1 MCTECVRG
9 HGYECEWERSCRQRS
24 REAERGC
31 ARSRMGEGTLGCPSF
46 CFRER
51 ACTGTGRTGSR
62 HAELREDTAHV
73 QSAALS
79 PVQSQPLTHV
89 MPQRL
94 WSPKGP
100 DKCKEGGVYV
110 KFPVANLG
118 EKTSAAL
125 NNPAKVISW
134 YPSLAE
140 AGGNEEACEIYMWV
154 LLDLQ
159 SQAPVLRD
167 LAWIPRELV
176 SAFPESNV

>member
-31 ARSRMGEGTLGCPSF
+31 VRSRMGEGTLGCPSF

-51 ACTGTGRTGSR
+51 ACTGTGTGTGRTGSR

-79 PVQSQPLTHV
+79 SVQSQPLTHV

-94 WSPKGP
+94 WSPKGL
-100 DKCKEGGVYV
+100 DKCREGEQS
-110 KFPVANLG
+110 PVAIRRLCFL
-118 EKTSAAL
+118 SL
-125 NNPAKVISW
+125 CRPKVISG
-134 YPSLAE
+134 PDSSSLSLA
-140 AGGNEEACEIYMWV
+140 GSRNH
-154 LLDLQ
+154 
-159 SQAPVLRD
+159 APIL
-167 LAWIPRELV
+167 
-176 SAFPESNV
+176 